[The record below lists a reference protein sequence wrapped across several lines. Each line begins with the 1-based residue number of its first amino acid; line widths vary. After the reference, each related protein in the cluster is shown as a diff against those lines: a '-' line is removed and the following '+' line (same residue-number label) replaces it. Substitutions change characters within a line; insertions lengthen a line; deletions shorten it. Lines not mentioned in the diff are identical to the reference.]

1 MTFWWTHTHHHGT
14 TTPTDTSD
22 NDFDAPGADNL
33 IGLWDFN
40 DGAKTSDTGLA
51 DGIAQNGHLHGG
63 ASISDGA
70 LRLDGSHDYFD
81 VSGADAPFDLSA
93 GTVMVEFTQDDH
105 VGSSPDVLVNRGEY
119 CDRNAEGYFNIQVT
133 CYGQVQVNHYD
144 GGQSVQL
151 STATGFFNEGDDVRV
166 AYSWDETTG
175 GTMVVE
181 NVTTGA
187 SFTEEHDV
195 TGLSLDVGDNDDENF
210 TFGAREV
217 DDGDYDQ
224 FFKGDINYVAIFD
237 QDVVNSGDG
246 IVSGTTGDDLIDLAY
261 TGDPDGDM
269 VDNGDA
275 ILPGEAANDD
285 IIQAGAGDDTILG
298 GEGDDEIYGDTGT
311 SNVEMERES
320 FNWNHIADTN
330 GGGGNVDDEESL
342 NSQTITQDTGNVTV
356 TVTTPTVTTD
366 SSGWWHHHSDDSV
379 GVESSFETDD
389 VVISGIDGDGTV
401 VNDNS
406 SLASLAEEG
415 ETGTYNIE
423 FSDTVENVDFR
434 ISDIDANRGQVTI
447 RAYDADGNAI
457 DVDLT
462 AGSNLDLTNTDS
474 VAGNDTATSAN
485 TADVDPNATSNSVL
499 VQIAGPV
506 ARVEVIHTNVGSGLS
521 GINISDIYYDAP
533 TGVVVDG
540 AGDDLINGGVGADA
554 IFGEGGDDTIQLTD
568 AFGDDTIVGGE
579 TGETDGDTLDA
590 TGVTTD
596 TSVVFSDP
604 ETGTITSGAD
614 DADFA
619 EIENVLLGSG
629 DDTVTGSNGDDAVDL
644 GQGEDVA
651 DMGAGDDTIGLGTD
665 GAGNPDGDADVVVFS
680 DNDGDDTITDFDTPI
695 TNPDGTLTGI
705 DTLDVS
711 GLNNASG
718 DPVNVSDVT
727 VTQNPDGDAVLTFPN
742 GESLTL
748 VGVPASEV
756 TTPEQLEAIGI
767 PGLPLD
773 GIVSGT
779 AGGDL
784 IDTAYTGDPD
794 GDMVDAGDAIIAGE
808 APNDDIIQ
816 AGAGDD
822 TILAGLG
829 DDDITAGSG
838 DDVITGGAGDD
849 LIDGESGDDTI
860 LGFDGTD
867 TVIGGET
874 GETDGDTLDLS
885 SETADVSV
893 DLTDA
898 EEGTATNGTDT
909 IEFSEIE
916 NIQLGSGDDT
926 VTGSDGDD
934 AIDLGEGEDVADL
947 GAGDDTV
954 GLGKDTDGTP
964 DGDADVVIFSDGDGD
979 DTILDFDAP
988 ITNPDGSLTGIDTLD
1003 VSGLNDAD
1011 GNPVNVADV
1020 TTTENPDGDA
1030 VLTFPNGESLTLV
1043 GIPAADVTTPEQLE
1057 AIGIPGLPL
1066 DGIVDGTAGDDLI
1079 DAGYLGD
1086 PEGDMVD
1093 AGDAILPGEAPNDDI
1108 IEAGDGNDTI
1118 LAGLGD
1124 DEAYGRDGD
1133 DEIFGEEG
1141 DDYLSGGEGDD
1152 LLVGG
1157 AGNDTLDAGQGVD
1170 TLEGGEGD
1178 DLLLG
1183 GPTTD
1188 LLDGGTGNDTMN
1200 GGNNADTIY
1209 GGDGNDVANGE
1220 FGDDFIDV
1228 SGSNPILDNPPI
1240 PGIPAD
1246 GTPNDDR
1253 DYVDG
1258 GEGNDT
1264 ILTGDDA
1271 DTIFGGAGNDN
1282 IDAGIDDDYI
1292 DGGDG
1297 DDTIDGSIG
1306 NDTIFGGAGND
1317 SIIAGIDAASDYVG
1331 DDPLFPAGDPNQN
1344 DGRDYVDAGEGDDY
1358 VFTGDDRD
1366 TILGGDGNDTIH
1378 AGIDDDTVIGGAGND
1393 DIIGGHG
1400 SDYIEGGDGDDVIN
1414 AGDSA
1419 LLYGQAPD
1427 ATDPVPTNGM
1437 DTVDGG
1443 AGNDYIEGQD
1453 DDDLLMGGTGNDT
1466 IDGGIDEDT
1475 ILGGEGDDLII
1486 GGQGADDLQGGTG
1499 DDTFDGATAGD
1510 VVLGGED
1517 ADGNDT
1523 DTLDLRGSGAI
1534 RINYNPTDS
1543 EAGTVEFLD
1552 GVGGPVTG
1560 TMTFSE
1566 IENVIPCFTPGT
1578 SIATPKGERLVE
1590 ELQVG
1595 DKVITRDNGIQEIR
1609 WLGAKDMD
1617 WKQLA
1622 LNPHLKPILVRAG
1635 SLGNGLPERDMMVS
1649 PNHRLLVANDKTALY
1664 FEEREVL
1671 AAAKHLV
1678 NNRGIHEVETM
1689 GTQYIHF
1696 MFDNHEVVLS
1706 NGAWTESFQPGDYTL
1721 EGIGNAQRNEIL
1733 ELFPELKTAQGIE
1746 AYQSARRTLK
1756 KHEARL
1762 LVD

>member
-1 MTFWWTHTHHHGT
+1 
-14 TTPTDTSD
+14 
-22 NDFDAPGADNL
+22 
-33 IGLWDFN
+33 
-40 DGAKTSDTGLA
+40 
-51 DGIAQNGHLHGG
+51 
-63 ASISDGA
+63 
-70 LRLDGSHDYFD
+70 
-81 VSGADAPFDLSA
+81 
-93 GTVMVEFTQDDH
+93 
-105 VGSSPDVLVNRGEY
+105 
-119 CDRNAEGYFNIQVT
+119 
-133 CYGQVQVNHYD
+133 
-144 GGQSVQL
+144 
-151 STATGFFNEGDDVRV
+151 
-166 AYSWDETTG
+166 
-175 GTMVVE
+175 MVVE

-187 SFTEEHDV
+187 SFTQEHDV

-217 DDGDYDQ
+217 NDGEYDQ

-237 QDVVNSGDG
+237 QDVVSTGDG

-261 TGDPDGDM
+261 TGDPHGDM
-269 VDNGDA
+269 VDNNDA
-275 ILPGEAANDD
+275 ILPGEAPNDD
-285 IIQAGAGDDTILG
+285 IIHAGAGDDTIFG

-320 FNWNHIADTN
+320 FNWNKIPDTN
-330 GGGGNVDDEESL
+330 GGGGSVDDEESL
-342 NSQTITQDTGNVTV
+342 NNQTLTQDTGNVTV
-356 TVTTPTVTTD
+356 TVTTPTVT
-366 SSGWWHHHSDDSV
+366 SSGHSWYHHSDDSI
-379 GVESSFETDD
+379 GVESSFESED
-389 VVISGIDGDGTV
+389 VVISGIDGAGSA

-415 ETGTYNIE
+415 ESGTYNIE

-447 RAYDADGNAI
+447 RAYDAAGNAI

-462 AGSNLDLTNTDS
+462 AGSNLTLTNTDS
-474 VAGNDTATSAN
+474 VAGADTATSAN
-485 TADVDPNATSNSVL
+485 THDVSPTATSNSVL

-506 ARVEVIHTNVGSGLS
+506 ARIEVIHTNVGSGLS

-540 AGDDLINGGVGADA
+540 AGNDLINGGVGADA

-579 TGETDGDTLDA
+579 TGETNGDTLDA

-596 TSVVFSDP
+596 TSVTFTDP
-604 ETGTITSGAD
+604 ETGTISSGAD
-614 DADFA
+614 DANFA

-651 DMGAGDDTIGLGTD
+651 DMGK
-665 GAGNPDGDADVVVFS
+665 
-680 DNDGDDTITDFDTPI
+680 
-695 TNPDGTLTGI
+695 
-705 DTLDVS
+705 
-711 GLNNASG
+711 
-718 DPVNVSDVT
+718 
-727 VTQNPDGDAVLTFPN
+727 
-742 GESLTL
+742 
-748 VGVPASEV
+748 
-756 TTPEQLEAIGI
+756 
-767 PGLPLD
+767 
-773 GIVSGT
+773 
-779 AGGDL
+779 
-784 IDTAYTGDPD
+784 
-794 GDMVDAGDAIIAGE
+794 
-808 APNDDIIQ
+808 
-816 AGAGDD
+816 
-822 TILAGLG
+822 
-829 DDDITAGSG
+829 
-838 DDVITGGAGDD
+838 
-849 LIDGESGDDTI
+849 
-860 LGFDGTD
+860 
-867 TVIGGET
+867 
-874 GETDGDTLDLS
+874 
-885 SETADVSV
+885 
-893 DLTDA
+893 
-898 EEGTATNGTDT
+898 
-909 IEFSEIE
+909 
-916 NIQLGSGDDT
+916 
-926 VTGSDGDD
+926 
-934 AIDLGEGEDVADL
+934 
-947 GAGDDTV
+947 GDDTV
-954 GLGKDTDGTP
+954 GLGKDSDGTP
-964 DGDADVVIFSDGDGD
+964 DGDKDVVIFSDGDGD

-988 ITNPDGSLTGIDTLD
+988 ITNPDGTLTGIDTLD

-1043 GIPAADVTTPEQLE
+1043 GIPASAVTTPEQLI

-1066 DGIVDGTAGDDLI
+1066 DGIVDGTSGDDLI
-1079 DAGYLGD
+1079 DLAYTGD
-1086 PEGDMVD
+1086 PQGDMID

-1108 IEAGDGNDTI
+1108 VEAGAGNDTVF
-1118 LAGLGD
+1118 AGLGD
-1124 DEAYGRDGD
+1124 DEVWGRDGD
-1133 DEIFGEEG
+1133 DDLYGEEG

-1170 TLEGGEGD
+1170 TLYGGEGD

-1188 LLDGGTGNDTMN
+1188 FLDGGTGNDTLN

-1220 FGDDFIDV
+1220 FGDDYIDV
-1228 SGSNPILDNPPI
+1228 SGTNPILDNPPV
-1240 PGIPAD
+1240 PGLPAD
-1246 GTPNDDR
+1246 ATPNDDR

-1271 DTIFGGAGNDN
+1271 DTIYGGAGNDS

-1306 NDTIFGGAGND
+1306 NDTIYGGAGND

-1331 DDPLFPAGDPNQN
+1331 DDPHFPLGDPNKN
-1344 DGRDYVDAGEGDDY
+1344 DGRDFVDAGAGDDY
-1358 VFTGDDRD
+1358 VFTGDDSD
-1366 TILGGDGNDTIH
+1366 TIYGGTGNDTIH
-1378 AGIDDDTVIGGAGND
+1378 AGIDDDFIYGGDGND
-1393 DIIGGHG
+1393 EITGGHG

-1414 AGDSA
+1414 AGDST

-1427 ATDPVPTNGM
+1427 ATDPVPTNGR

-1453 DDDLLMGGTGNDT
+1453 DNDLLMGGTGNDT
-1466 IDGGIDEDT
+1466 IDGGIDNDT

-1486 GGQGADDLQGGTG
+1486 GGEGADDLQGGTG
-1499 DDTFDGATAGD
+1499 DDYFDGATAGD

-1517 ADGNDT
+1517 ADGNDI

-1534 RINYNPTDS
+1534 RITYDPADS

-1590 ELQVG
+1590 ELKVG

-1664 FEEREVL
+1664 FEENEVL